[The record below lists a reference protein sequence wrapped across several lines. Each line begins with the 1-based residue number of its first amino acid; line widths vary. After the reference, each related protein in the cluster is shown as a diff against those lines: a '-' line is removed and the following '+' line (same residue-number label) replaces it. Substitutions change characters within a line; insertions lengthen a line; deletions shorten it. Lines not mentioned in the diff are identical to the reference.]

1 MAYTARHSVRC
12 THDDT
17 YMPRAQWQSMITTGR
32 VAGVASV
39 VVMRVTSWP
48 SHTK

>member
-1 MAYTARHSVRC
+1 MAYTAGRSARC

-39 VVMRVTSWP
+39 VVMRVMGWP
-48 SHTK
+48 SHAK